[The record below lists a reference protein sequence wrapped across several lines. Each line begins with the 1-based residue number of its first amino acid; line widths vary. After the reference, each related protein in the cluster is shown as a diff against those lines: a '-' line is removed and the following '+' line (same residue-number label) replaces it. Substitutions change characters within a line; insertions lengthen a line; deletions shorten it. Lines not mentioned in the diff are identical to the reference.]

1 MTFIKRQHRLKAL
14 FFLPLAAAL
23 LSCTA
28 NIDGVIREGG
38 SAEITISSALEPRTL
53 ALITSIRGFMGAA
66 ADAPILDAAM
76 ITQSLA
82 AAPGA
87 SAVSFVNTSPSALNG
102 SLSIANVGDFL
113 AAGDAAGQFITFS
126 EGAVAGSSSIIINI
140 DRNSAPALISQLS
153 PELTEYLSAL
163 MSPVILGQP
172 MSRQD
177 YLNLVAM
184 IYGRPL
190 ADEIAAARIR
200 ARIEF
205 PRPLTSVQGGTAAGN
220 RAEFEISLLDLLVL
234 ETPLRYEVRW

>member
-1 MTFIKRQHRLKAL
+1 
-14 FFLPLAAAL
+14 
-23 LSCTA
+23 
-28 NIDGVIREGG
+28 
-38 SAEITISSALEPRTL
+38 
-53 ALITSIRGFMGAA
+53 
-66 ADAPILDAAM
+66 
-76 ITQSLA
+76 
-82 AAPGA
+82 
-87 SAVSFVNTSPSALNG
+87 
-102 SLSIANVGDFL
+102 
-113 AAGDAAGQFITFS
+113 
-126 EGAVAGSSSIIINI
+126 VAGSSSIIINI